1 MVQPINYFQGIQDPF
16 AQAVAGMQLGE
27 TYAANQRAQEQ
38 AQQLALAKQ
47 QQLAQQMQ
55 QQQNIATA
63 RDKFLAN
70 PKPTMRD
77 ALTFASILPKDQ
89 ADAIR
94 PYVEGVSKEQQQGVL
109 RFNGQVLSALQTNPP
124 AGIRLLRERA
134 LAERT
139 SGDEQEASLYERMAD
154 TAEKQGPEIA
164 FKGLTYI
171 IASMPG
177 AKEMFENIDKTL
189 STSRLEA
196 EQPGKLRKIN
206 AETIEQELKAKYAPE
221 KFLADLNLTREQI
234 EQAKA
239 ARRASD
245 AVAKKSGAEADRA
258 VAEAAQMASGVI
270 PADKRPDVE
279 GRLRKEYNDQTKPY
293 QEVKSAYGRV
303 LSSEDNAVGDLSL
316 IFGYMKMLD
325 PGSVVREGEFA
336 TAQNAAGVPDRIMN
350 IYNKVISGER
360 LNASQ
365 RNSFK
370 GQAKGLYNSA
380 LEGEKAVRTGL
391 DRIAKGYGLNTSN
404 IFYSATEVAPV
415 DARTAAPAT
424 PGNSVVVGGKTY
436 TRPANFTDAQWNAY
450 KQSMGVR

>member
-1 MVQPINYFQGIQDPF
+1 MVQPINYFQGVQDPF
-16 AQAVAGMQLGE
+16 AQAIAGMQLGE
-27 TYAANQRAQEQ
+27 TYAANQRAQQQ
-38 AQQLALAKQ
+38 AQQLAIAKQ

-55 QQQNIATA
+55 QQQQIATA
-63 RDKFLAN
+63 RDTFLAK

-94 PYVEGVSKEQQQGVL
+94 PYIEGVGKEQQQGVL
-109 RFNGQVLSALQTNPP
+109 RFNGQVLSALQTDPP

-139 SGDEQEASLYERMAD
+139 SGDEQEASLYERMAE
-154 TAEKQGPEIA
+154 TAEKQGPEVA

-189 STSRLEA
+189 STARLETKQPLEMRELTAKTIVA
-196 EQPGKLRKIN
+196 EAQ
-206 AETIEQELKAKYAPE
+206 AKYAPE
-221 KFLADLNLTREQI
+221 KFGKEIDLTQSQI
-234 EQAKA
+234 DQAKA
-239 ARRASD
+239 AIRASD
-245 AVAKKSGAEADRA
+245 AAAKKSGAEATR
-258 VAEAAQMASGVI
+258 AEAEAKQMAMGVI
-270 PADKRPDVE
+270 PADKRPEVE
-279 GRLRKEYNDQTKPY
+279 SKFRTEYNNQTKPY
-293 QEVKSAYGRV
+293 QEVKSAYGRM
-303 LSSEDNAVGDLSL
+303 LASEDTAVGDLSL

-336 TAQNAAGVPDRIMN
+336 TAQNAAGVPERIMN
-350 IYNKVISGER
+350 IYNKLISGER

-380 LEGEKAVRTGL
+380 LESEKTVRSGL
-391 DRIAKGYGLNTSN
+391 ERIATGYGLNTAN
-404 IFYSATEVAPV
+404 IFYTPTEVAPV
-415 DARTAAPAT
+415 AQTSPAATPMPPAPAAA
-424 PGNSVVVGGKTY
+424 
-436 TRPANFTDAQWNAY
+436 TRPAAGQRNVTVNY
-450 KQSMGVR
+450 